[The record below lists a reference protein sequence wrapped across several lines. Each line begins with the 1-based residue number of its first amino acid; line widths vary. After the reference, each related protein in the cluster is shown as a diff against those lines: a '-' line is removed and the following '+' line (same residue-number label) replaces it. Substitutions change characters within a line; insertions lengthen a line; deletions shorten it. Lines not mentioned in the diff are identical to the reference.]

1 MSAFFERTH
10 VRPVGNASELYCLWN
25 MIPKLSE
32 GVEDRAFAFVLRA
45 RADVAFGIQSWSE
58 VPEQGKAFND
68 D

>member
-1 MSAFFERTH
+1 
-10 VRPVGNASELYCLWN
+10 VGNASELYCLWN